1 MTTTIDLPKE
11 GKRKLNREEKAE
23 KEKKKKKKKGKDTID
38 YDWLK
43 GEKVEK
49 TKKKKK
55 KENPTAGF
63 WGYIYI
69 YI

>member
-38 YDWLK
+38 YD
-43 GEKVEK
+43 
-49 TKKKKK
+49 
-55 KENPTAGF
+55 
-63 WGYIYI
+63 
-69 YI
+69 